1 MGNTSGITYYNLI
14 SEYSGDTTKNCGLT
28 INDMDNNFHFLRG
41 EGIFSIEW
49 DRAKCCFIIKKLNG
63 EVIESDA
70 VSKYISESIIAAI
83 NGVTADV
90 QQLEDNFSAVT
101 ESLEAVYGEIDMQIS
116 GVTNYVNED
125 SERLKTEMQESSDY
139 LTNYVDGKVNG
150 VMRYVRELSRDINCR
165 FECLEKRVGRLEEI
179 VNEQ

>member
-1 MGNTSGITYYNLI
+1 
-14 SEYSGDTTKNCGLT
+14 
-28 INDMDNNFHFLRG
+28 
-41 EGIFSIEW
+41 
-49 DRAKCCFIIKKLNG
+49 
-63 EVIESDA
+63 
-70 VSKYISESIIAAI
+70 
-83 NGVTADV
+83 
-90 QQLEDNFSAVT
+90 
-101 ESLEAVYGEIDMQIS
+101 MQIS

-139 LTNYVDGKVNG
+139 LTDYIDGKVNG